1 MSMPAAPGPIRRIVH
16 HADAIAWLR
25 EQGRIAGGSVVTSLP
40 DLSELPG
47 LGLDGWRRWFIAA
60 AQAAMRSVD
69 DDGVA
74 VFFQSDIRHH
84 GVWIDKGA
92 LVADAA
98 CAERMSLLFH
108 KIVCRLPPGTPTS
121 GRASYAHLVGF
132 ARTPRPPRRATAD
145 VLPDG
150 GFVPGARAM
159 GVNACRAACELVRH
173 ETPTRTVVDPFCG
186 WGTVLAVANAVGL
199 DAIGV
204 DHSARMCKKARLLRV
219 DLASAPPPPRR
230 SVAQLAH
237 FVLEPR
243 K

>member
-1 MSMPAAPGPIRRIVH
+1 MPAAPGRVVH
-16 HADAIAWLR
+16 QADAVEWLR
-25 EQGRIAGGSVVTSLP
+25 AQGRIVGASVVTSLP

-47 LGLDGWRRWFIAA
+47 LGLDGWRRWFVDAA
-60 AQAAMRSVD
+60 RAAMRAVD

-98 CAERMSLLFH
+98 AAERMSLLFH
-108 KIVCRLPPGTPTS
+108 KIVCRLPPGTPTA

-132 ARTPRPPRRATAD
+132 ARAPRPPRRATAD

-159 GVNACRAACELVRH
+159 GVNACLAACELVRRD
-173 ETPTRTVVDPFCG
+173 TPTRTVVDPFCG
-186 WGTVLAVANAVGL
+186 WGTVLAVANAIGL

-204 DHSARMCKKARLLRV
+204 ERSARMCRKARVLHI
-219 DLASAPPPPRR
+219 DLSRAHEPQRR
-230 SVAQLAH
+230 SVAT
-237 FVLEPR
+237 
-243 K
+243 

>member
-1 MSMPAAPGPIRRIVH
+1 MSMSPAPGLARRVVH
-16 HADAIAWLR
+16 HADAIAWLQA
-25 EQGRIAGGSVVTSLP
+25 QGRIAGASVVTSLP
-40 DLSELPG
+40 DLSELPA
-47 LGLDGWRRWFIAA
+47 LGFDGWRRWFVAA

-92 LVADAA
+92 LVAEAA
-98 CAERMSLLFH
+98 LAEGMSLLFH
-108 KIVCRLPPGTPTS
+108 KIVCRLPPGTPTA
-121 GRASYAHLVGF
+121 GRASYAHLIGF

-150 GFVPGARAM
+150 GFVPGPRAM
-159 GVNACRAACELVRH
+159 GVNACREACELVRRD
-173 ETPTRTVVDPFCG
+173 TPTRTVVDPFCG

-204 DHSARMCKKARLLRV
+204 DHSARMCKKARLLHL
-219 DLASAPPPPRR
+219 DLARVPEPPRR
-230 SVAQLAH
+230 SVAS
-237 FVLEPR
+237 
-243 K
+243 

>member
-1 MSMPAAPGPIRRIVH
+1 MSMPAASGRTGRVVH
-16 HADAIAWLR
+16 HADAVEWLQA
-25 EQGRIAGGSVVTSLP
+25 QGRIAGASVVTSLP
-40 DLSELPG
+40 DLSELPA
-47 LGLDGWRRWFIAA
+47 LGFDGWRRWFVAA
-60 AQAAMRSVD
+60 AQAAMRAVD

-98 CAERMSLLFH
+98 GAERMSLMFH
-108 KIVCRLPPGTPTS
+108 KIVCRLAPGTPTA
-121 GRASYAHLVGF
+121 GRASYAHLLGF

-150 GFVPGARAM
+150 GFVPGPRGM
-159 GVNACRAACELVRH
+159 GVNACFAACELVRRD
-173 ETPTRTVVDPFCG
+173 TPTRTVVDPFCG

-204 DHSARMCKKARLLRV
+204 DHSVRMCRKARALHI
-219 DLASAPPPPRR
+219 DLARAHGPQQR
-230 SVAQLAH
+230 SVAT
-237 FVLEPR
+237 
-243 K
+243 